1 MKICDFLL
9 VNPFCRFL
17 RQFGW
22 LESVT
27 YFHINEQDGEQ
38 NAFMVN
44 FSDNSDLRRG
54 FKVSLGDF
62 WDRDMAWHGMSP
74 FRYQLAMKNI
84 KLRL

>member
-22 LESVT
+22 LESVS
-27 YFHINEQDGEQ
+27 YFHINQQDGEQ

-62 WDRDMAWHGMSP
+62 WDRDIFKKS
-74 FRYQLAMKNI
+74 RRK
-84 KLRL
+84 R